1 MISPRAVI
9 PLSAGSA
16 VSSDELP
23 TVSLDPDVELER
35 RIDHQ
40 MLLVWFGST
49 REVRRAASAEMT
61 RLIGMRSPQ
70 RIEQMERER
79 GLR

>member
-1 MISPRAVI
+1 MSC
-9 PLSAGSA
+9 A
-16 VSSDELP
+16 VSTE
-23 TVSLDPDVELER
+23 TNIDPDVELER
-35 RIDHQ
+35 AIDHQ

-61 RLIGMRSPQ
+61 RLIGLRSP
-70 RIEQMERER
+70 RRVEQMERER